1 MSKQRMLIILGV
13 LVAIM
18 PFSGFPSSWRT
29 VFFLIFGISIIVLA
43 YQIDKLIK
51 HLKKDKEN
59 ELTSFID
66 NRDIHENKN

>member
-1 MSKQRMLIILGV
+1 MSKQRMLVILGV

-29 VFFLIFGISIIVLA
+29 IFFLIFGVSIIVLA
-43 YQIDKLIK
+43 YQIDKIIK
-51 HLKKDKEN
+51 HLKKEN
-59 ELTSFID
+59 ELTSFVD